1 MTIELRPLG
10 VKCNIQCH
18 YCYQNPQR
26 EAGAIPHSYDMDSMK
41 AGIGKMGSAFT
52 LFGGE
57 PLLIPINDLEELWS
71 WGLQQFGRNS
81 LQTNGAL
88 INDRHIEMFKRLKV
102 SVGMSIDGPGELN
115 DIRWAGTLEGT
126 RRTTARTERALAR
139 LCEEGLIPSLIVT
152 LQRGNAIAEKLE
164 LLCSWFFE
172 LEATGVR
179 SVRLH
184 LLEIES
190 NSVRE
195 RYALSASENLAALL
209 RIEAA
214 AKELKSLRISLFDD
228 MRKLLRGDDR
238 RASCVWKGCDPYTTK
253 AVQGIEGNGQSSNCG
268 RTNKD
273 GIDFVKGDTPGF
285 ERYLSLYQT
294 PQSVGGCAG
303 CRFFSM
309 CRGQCPGT
317 AIDGDW
323 RNRTE
328 HCEAWK
334 GLFVH
339 LESEMVEKKQWV
351 LSRSKHRTA
360 VERYMLSVWSEGR
373 SVGIVE
379 AMKALGI
386 DPSKSGIG
394 HADKC

>member
-1 MTIELRPLG
+1 
-10 VKCNIQCH
+10 
-18 YCYQNPQR
+18 
-26 EAGAIPHSYDMDSMK
+26 
-41 AGIGKMGSAFT
+41 
-52 LFGGE
+52 
-57 PLLIPINDLEELWS
+57 
-71 WGLQQFGRNS
+71 
-81 LQTNGAL
+81 
-88 INDRHIEMFKRLKV
+88 MFKRLKV

-115 DIRWAGTLEGT
+115 DIRWAGTLDGT
-126 RRTTARTERALAR
+126 RRTTARTERAIGR

-152 LQRGNAIAEKLE
+152 LHRGNAIAEKLDI
-164 LLCSWFFE
+164 LCSWFLE
-172 LEATGVR
+172 LETMGVR

-184 LLEIES
+184 LLEVES

-195 RYALSASENLAALL
+195 RYALSARENLAALL
-209 RIEAA
+209 RIEATA
-214 AKELKSLRISLFDD
+214 REMKRLRISLFDD

-317 AIDGDW
+317 AIDGGLEESH
-323 RNRTE
+323 RTLRGLGR
-328 HCEAWK
+328 
-334 GLFVH
+334 GLFEH
-339 LESEMVEKKQWV
+339 LENEMVENKQWV
-351 LSRSKHRTA
+351 LSRSKYRTA
-360 VERYMLSVWSEGR
+360 VERFMQSVWSSGR
-373 SVGIVE
+373 SAGIVE
-379 AMKALGI
+379 AIESFRNQLFAVGYGAWRQTLRLRW
-386 DPSKSGIG
+386 PRQQ
-394 HADKC
+394 